1 MATKLT
7 AAFVR
12 LVTTTEPPQATTLFD
27 TELRRFYLEVKPPA
41 KPWQPNDLLRH
52 RLPTMTSRYIH
63 LADRHQSHFQDHAT
77 AYLDPEPT
85 GEIVTL
91 PKRG

>member
-41 KPWQPNDLLRH
+41 KP
-52 RLPTMTSRYIH
+52 
-63 LADRHQSHFQDHAT
+63 
-77 AYLDPEPT
+77 
-85 GEIVTL
+85 
-91 PKRG
+91 